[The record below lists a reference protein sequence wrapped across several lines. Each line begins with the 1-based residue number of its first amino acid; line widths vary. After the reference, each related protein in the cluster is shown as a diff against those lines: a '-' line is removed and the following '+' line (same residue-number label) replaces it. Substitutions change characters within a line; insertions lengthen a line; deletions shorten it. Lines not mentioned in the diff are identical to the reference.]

1 MKILIL
7 FYFII
12 VLGIVIFT
20 LKEQTN
26 QDMEH
31 FSLMSVNMEYSKN
44 KDKCLLKYKD
54 DKDKYKTCKSYYKCK
69 KKCGLS
75 LFDNKKCK
83 KKCKEKKLNLYRDDE
98 GKMEKIKIKEALK
111 NEMREEKRKLKIK
124 TMEIENKKKEL
135 EEEKTSKTKGYFNRI
150 VNDYLPE
157 EDKIFLVNMNS
168 GSKKFK
174 KDFNKVFS
182 KYFN

>member
-7 FYFII
+7 LYFII
-12 VLGIVIFT
+12 ILGIVILT

-98 GKMEKIKIKEALK
+98 GKMEKIKIKDELK
-111 NEMREEKRKLKIK
+111 NEMREERRKLKIWK
-124 TMEIENKKKEL
+124 LKIKKK
-135 EEEKTSKTKGYFNRI
+135 N
-150 VNDYLPE
+150 
-157 EDKIFLVNMNS
+157 
-168 GSKKFK
+168 
-174 KDFNKVFS
+174 
-182 KYFN
+182 

>member
-1 MKILIL
+1 MKSIILI
-7 FYFII
+7 YFII
-12 VLGIVIFT
+12 ILGIVICT
-20 LKEQTN
+20 IKEQSN

-31 FSLMSVNMEYSKN
+31 FSLMSVNMKYSKD
-44 KDKCLLKYKD
+44 KDKCLLKYKT

-83 KKCKEKKLNLYRDDE
+83 KKCKDKKLSLYRDDK
-98 GKMEKIKIKEALK
+98 GKMEKLRIKDELK
-111 NEMREEKRKLKIK
+111 NEKKEEKRKLKIK
-124 TMEIENKKKEL
+124 TMEAEKEKKNV

-150 VNDYLPE
+150 INDYLPE
-157 EDKIFLVNMNS
+157 EDKIYLVNMNS

-174 KDFNKVFS
+174 KDFKKVFS